1 MNPLDS
7 TVFVLF
13 FVVIGVFQKEELGS
27 ECVCEIRFL
36 IVVCST
42 LSGSCWFWVGS

>member
-1 MNPLDS
+1 MNPSGS

-13 FVVIGVFQKEELGS
+13 LVVIGDLQKEELGS

-42 LSGSCWFWVGS
+42 LSGSGWCWVGG